1 MAKAIVTAD
10 SAVRPDPI
18 PLTFWLARPDRSADA
33 HAQSAS
39 RFAV

>member
-1 MAKAIVTAD
+1 MAEAIFTAD

-18 PLTFWLARPDRSADA
+18 PLTFWPTCRPRVAAARF
-33 HAQSAS
+33 AS

>member
-18 PLTFWLARPDRSADA
+18 LLTFCAACPGWPVAPARV
-33 HAQSAS
+33 AS

>member
-18 PLTFWLARPDRSADA
+18 PLTSWPTCLGRPGTAVR
-33 HAQSAS
+33 SAS

>member
-1 MAKAIVTAD
+1 MAEAIVTAD

-18 PLTFWLARPDRSADA
+18 PLTFWPTCSGRSWGAA
-33 HAQSAS
+33 AQSAS

>member
-18 PLTFWLARPDRSADA
+18 PLTFWPTCYGRSGLAAA
-33 HAQSAS
+33 H
-39 RFAV
+39 FAPRYAV

>member
-1 MAKAIVTAD
+1 MAEAIVTAD

-18 PLTFWLARPDRSADA
+18 PLTFRPSCPGRPGVAAAR
-33 HAQSAS
+33 SAS

>member
-18 PLTFWLARPDRSADA
+18 PLTFWPTRYGRSGVATRHAAR
-33 HAQSAS
+33 
-39 RFAV
+39 FTV